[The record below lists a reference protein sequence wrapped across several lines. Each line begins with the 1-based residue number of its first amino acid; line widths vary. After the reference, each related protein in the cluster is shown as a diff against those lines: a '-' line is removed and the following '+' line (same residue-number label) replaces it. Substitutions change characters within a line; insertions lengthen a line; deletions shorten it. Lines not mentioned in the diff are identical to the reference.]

1 MRILVV
7 DDDKVNHLVIQG
19 HLQGHPYVSTSTFDG
34 KEALSLLLAGE
45 RPFDLVIL
53 DVMMPGMS
61 GYDVCREIRKLY
73 LPTELPIIM
82 VTAQN
87 EVADLVHGL
96 DIGASDYLTKPFVK
110 DEFLARIKTHLN
122 LHRINTVTNR
132 FVPSEFI
139 HTLGRTALSE
149 VKLGDL
155 IEKEVTVCFSDI
167 RDYTTLSEGMTPT
180 ENFRFVNAYAGRM
193 GPIIQSHHG
202 FVNQYLGDGIMAIFQ
217 GNPADA
223 LAAAIAM
230 QVQAADYNLERE
242 ARNRAAIQMGIG
254 LHTGPLVMGIIGDER
269 RADAATISDSVNTAS
284 RMESLSK
291 QVGAQIL
298 LSEESF
304 HQLPDTQQYG
314 TRYLG
319 RIPVKG
325 RREPVGIYE
334 CFDGD
339 PPRMQE
345 LKAQTIDLFDQ
356 GIAHSLAKEYSA
368 AAAHWEQVLAIN
380 PDDRVAAHFSQE
392 AHHRLSQRAVPEH
405 LPG

>member
-139 HTLGRTALSE
+139 HTLGDAHLYSNHFEQTRT
-149 VKLGDL
+149 
-155 IEKEVTVCFSDI
+155 
-167 RDYTTLSEGMTPT
+167 
-180 ENFRFVNAYAGRM
+180 
-193 GPIIQSHHG
+193 Q
-202 FVNQYLGDGIMAIFQ
+202 
-217 GNPADA
+217 
-223 LAAAIAM
+223 
-230 QVQAADYNLERE
+230 
-242 ARNRAAIQMGIG
+242 
-254 LHTGPLVMGIIGDER
+254 
-269 RADAATISDSVNTAS
+269 
-284 RMESLSK
+284 
-291 QVGAQIL
+291 
-298 LSEESF
+298 
-304 HQLPDTQQYG
+304 
-314 TRYLG
+314 LG
-319 RIPVKG
+319 RSVRDLPTMRINPKV
-325 RREPVGIYE
+325 
-334 CFDGD
+334 
-339 PPRMQE
+339 
-345 LKAQTIDLFDQ
+345 TSLFDFQ
-356 GIAHSLAKEYSA
+356 YEDFTLENYDPHPHISA
-368 AAAHWEQVLAIN
+368 
-380 PDDRVAAHFSQE
+380 PVA
-392 AHHRLSQRAVPEH
+392 V
-405 LPG
+405 